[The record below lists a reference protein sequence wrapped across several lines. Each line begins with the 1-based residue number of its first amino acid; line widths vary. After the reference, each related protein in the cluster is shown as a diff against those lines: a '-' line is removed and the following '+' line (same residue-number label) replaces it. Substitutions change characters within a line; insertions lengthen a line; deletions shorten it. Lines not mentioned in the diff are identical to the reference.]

1 MMENQTFIANLWPI
15 LSTQTDY
22 YEGTLSTSTRLI
34 FLKNMI
40 SSSQKDNRMIFIGFI
55 FYIRIVIIANSQLD
69 RD

>member
-1 MMENQTFIANLWPI
+1 
-15 LSTQTDY
+15 
-22 YEGTLSTSTRLI
+22 
-34 FLKNMI
+34 MI